1 VGVRGTI
8 AAALSSDA
16 AGAAIVL
23 AVVSA
28 FAYTLGLALQQKANL
43 ATVEA
48 SSRRSTAWR
57 VVSSRWWVLGFAL
70 GVAGFVLHG
79 VALAVGSLTLVQVLQ
94 VSQIV
99 FMVPMSA
106 WVAHVALRR
115 RDWLGGALVGL
126 GLLGLLLALS
136 PGQDTRQGSVGSWT
150 AMSLGSAVAVVVLL
164 AWGHGSRWTAPLYGA
179 AAGLVFGVEAATLKV
194 ASDDLQADFS
204 LLTALRPATW
214 ITLALAVLGVVIQNL
229 ALRAG
234 SLSSAQ
240 ASMTIATPILSAVI
254 GWAVFG
260 EHLDVGPAT
269 VAIGLACAVIA
280 VAGVVLLSRS
290 DALTRSAK
298 PAGRADTATAA
309 AAGVTA

>member
-1 VGVRGTI
+1 MRGTL
-8 AAALSSDA
+8 AASLSSGA
-16 AGAAIVL
+16 AGAASVL

-43 ATVEA
+43 ATVGA
-48 SSRRSTAWR
+48 GTRRSTVWR
-57 VVSSRWWVLGFAL
+57 VVSSRWWVLGFVL
-70 GVAGFVLHG
+70 GVGGFVLHG
-79 VALAVGSLTLVQVLQ
+79 MALAVGSLTLVQVLQ

-99 FMVPMSA
+99 FMVPLSA
-106 WVAHVALRR
+106 WVARVALRR
-115 RDWLGGALVGL
+115 RDWVGGALVGL

-136 PGQDTRQGSVGSWT
+136 PGQDTRQGTVGSWT
-150 AMSLGSAVAVVVLL
+150 AVSIGSAALVAILL
-164 AWGHGSRWTAPLYGA
+164 VGGRGSRWTAPLYGA
-179 AAGLVFGVEAATLKV
+179 AAGIVFGVEAATLKV
-194 ASDDLQADFS
+194 VSDDLQSDFS
-204 LLTALRPATW
+204 LLTALRPATG
-214 ITLALAVLGVVIQNL
+214 ITLALAVFGVVIQNL

-254 GWAVFG
+254 GWTVFG

-269 VAIGLACAVIA
+269 VAIGLACAVLA

-290 DALTRSAK
+290 DALTRSAA
-298 PAGRADTATAA
+298 PSAGAGTATAT

>member
-1 VGVRGTI
+1 VGVRGTF

-28 FAYTLGLALQQKANL
+28 FAYTLGLALQQKANM
-43 ATVEA
+43 ATVGVG
-48 SSRRSTAWR
+48 SRRSIVWR
-57 VVSSRWWVLGFAL
+57 VVSSRWWVFGFLLG
-70 GVAGFVLHG
+70 GAGFVLHG
-79 VALAVGSLTLVQVLQ
+79 VALAVGSLTLVQILQ

-150 AMSLGSAVAVVVLL
+150 AMSIGSAVAVVVLL
-164 AWGHGSRWTAPLYGA
+164 ACGRGSRWTAPLYGA
-179 AAGLVFGVEAATLKV
+179 AAGIVFGVEAATLKV

-204 LLTALRPATW
+204 LLTAIRPATW
-214 ITLALAVLGVVIQNL
+214 ITLALGVLGVVIQNL

-280 VAGVVLLSRS
+280 VSGVVLLSRS

-298 PAGRADTATAA
+298 PAGRSDTATVA
-309 AAGVTA
+309 AAGATA